1 MFCLFNF
8 PIKRIGTRPHSQI
21 KKQTE
26 TCTFDEGGRNSR
38 FEAMY
43 IQVCNIP
50 FSLIPFS
57 DIEEVKKYRMSVLP
71 FCTSL

>member
-1 MFCLFNF
+1 M
-8 PIKRIGTRPHSQI
+8 RDE
-21 KKQTE
+21 E
-26 TCTFDEGGRNSR
+26 THVSR
-38 FEAMY
+38 LLY

-71 FCTSL
+71 FVVHCNSVICSTVINDLFKNFLSSLGLRMVFDK